1 MLKHDGKMLNHVE
14 IWFMFI
20 LVSTVYHD
28 GVWQLE
34 KQLSYC
40 VHVTF
45 QNKQNDM
52 SKWMDVINQKMQ
64 GLDWKPN
71 AFIVDDVDAKINS
84 LR

>member
-1 MLKHDGKMLNHVE
+1 MVFDNWKNDYHV
-14 IWFMFI
+14 
-20 LVSTVYHD
+20 VYI
-28 GVWQLE
+28 
-34 KQLSYC
+34 
-40 VHVTF
+40 VTF

-64 GLDWKPN
+64 GSKLNWKPN

>member
-1 MLKHDGKMLNHVE
+1 
-14 IWFMFI
+14 
-20 LVSTVYHD
+20 
-28 GVWQLE
+28 
-34 KQLSYC
+34 
-40 VHVTF
+40 
-45 QNKQNDM
+45 M